1 MTTAQLEKPVIP
13 LMRRIGIGVATAL
26 LAAGAFAGA
35 TETAQSTA
43 NKASGVAHK
52 SENAVKRGLN
62 AAGSGVERGAKAAGN
77 AATKVA
83 QKVGI
88 PGAGASSPQPPQSKP

>member
-1 MTTAQLEKPVIP
+1 LETPVVP
-13 LMRRIGIGVATAL
+13 LLRRIGIGLTIAL
-26 LAAGAFAGA
+26 LAVGAFAGA
-35 TETAQSTA
+35 TEKAQSTA
-43 NKASGVAHK
+43 NKASGVAYK

-62 AAGSGVERGAKAAGN
+62 AVGSGVERGAKAAGN

-83 QKVGI
+83 KKAGI